1 MAGDDARPDL
11 PALKP
16 RLLIRLERKR
26 RTIFNVTHHAVLVE
40 NAHDLTV
47 EQNGRGEGFVGE
59 RANAKHQDRG
69 GDEHY

>member
-1 MAGDDARPDL
+1 MA
-11 PALKP
+11 
-16 RLLIRLERKR
+16 
-26 RTIFNVTHHAVLVE
+26 HHAVLVE

-59 RANAKHQDRG
+59 RANAKNQDRG